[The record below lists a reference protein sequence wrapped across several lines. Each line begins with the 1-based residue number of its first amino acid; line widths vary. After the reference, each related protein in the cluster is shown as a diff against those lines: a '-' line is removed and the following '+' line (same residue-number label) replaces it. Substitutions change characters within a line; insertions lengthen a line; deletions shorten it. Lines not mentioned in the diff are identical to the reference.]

1 MDIKQDSTETKP
13 ETAKLPE
20 INMPKLHA
28 PKIKPAEWPN
38 KLKLKLKEYKRVLK
52 ITKKPT
58 MTEYKAIVKAS
69 GIGIIIIG
77 IIGFIIH
84 MIVQLLYM
92 L

>member
-1 MDIKQDSTETKP
+1 MDINQDSAETGKQEP
-13 ETAKLPE
+13 QVPKVSL
-20 INMPKLHA
+20 PKLRA
-28 PKIKPAEWPN
+28 PKKKLSNIPEKIKW
-38 KLKLKLKEYKRVLK
+38 KLKEYKRVLM

-58 MTEYKAIVKAS
+58 QEEFKAIVKAS

-77 IIGFIIH
+77 LVGFTIH